1 LRNGNKKEREKMEK
15 EFETIRKIF
24 TMADN
29 DIAQIKSNTAKIR
42 KIREEFE
49 AEMKALELA
58 EME

>member
-1 LRNGNKKEREKMEK
+1 MEK